1 MYHQQDAK
9 KDYAEP
15 QDNSLPVV
23 SAPPLPRALTE
34 RTPLLSSTAAVLGI
48 NEGTLDSAPPL
59 SLMTEEDIVVV
70 DRRPEG
76 QQRRLALASSE
87 WNTRIQN
94 IHTFQAFQ
102 TFCDDTVRKNKSALS
117 QALAVLLFPCC
128 FPLYCCPGFNIEI
141 DSNQIGLVNNNG
153 RPMLLSPGERHWL
166 PSPIAHFEKAV
177 NIDTP
182 LIEFMSV
189 TIVNLRNNQIVYC
202 IDNGQVRRLE
212 GPGRYAWD
220 SPLCKVY
227 KDLTHPEGIF
237 SLDEKIHE
245 VGNYKRIIVN
255 NGEVGVL
262 YEKGKLE
269 VITKPMIYET
279 EEPSA
284 RFAGHLP
291 VTIVVHKI
299 AGVSNLTADGLSL
312 TATAVVF
319 YNIHNVALLV
329 ESVGTR
335 TYQELVDERAIA
347 ALSEAIRSCNLRD
360 VGTRR
365 LAAGATRAL
374 PDPDPLQDTT
384 AGVDF
389 SAISRAVHDNLL
401 EHLGEVLK
409 EIGIKLHQVQLEAI
423 KPEQDLHAALAQQA
437 TATSEARA
445 RITKAQAEAKAT
457 RLETE
462 AEANKISLLAR
473 ARADEIETQGKA
485 TASAIEA
492 KGKAEAN
499 ALEAYGV
506 SLNHALK
513 ENPQTAAAVL
523 MSGSVT
529 KQFEHSRYSIV
540 SPNTFFS
547 LPNQALASLL
557 PQPSQEQEAA
567 QQSPR
572 DRQQGSRMQPYKTKM

>member
-1 MYHQQDAK
+1 MYTQQSSK
-9 KDYAEP
+9 KDYIGP
-15 QDNSLPVV
+15 QESLAPA
-23 SAPPLPRALTE
+23 SALPLIGGATE
-34 RTPLLSSTAAVLGI
+34 TTPLLLSSTTNALNPLGTD
-48 NEGTLDSAPPL
+48 E
-59 SLMTEEDIVVV
+59 IVVV
-70 DRRPEG
+70 ERPP
-76 QQRRLALASSE
+76 RPLALAKGE
-87 WNTRIQN
+87 WNTKIHDIKNFTHFQN
-94 IHTFQAFQ
+94 
-102 TFCDDTVRKNKSALS
+102 FCKYTVQHNTSTLS
-117 QALAVLLFPCC
+117 QALAVLCFPCC
-128 FPLYCCPGFNIEI
+128 FPLYCCPGFNVEI

-166 PSPIAHFEKAV
+166 PSPITHFERAI
-177 NIDTP
+177 NIDAS
-182 LIEFMSV
+182 LIEFMSI
-189 TIVNLRNNQIVYC
+189 TIVNLRNNQVVYC
-202 IDNGQVRRLE
+202 IDNGQVHRLE

-227 KDLTHPEGIF
+227 KDATHPEGIF
-237 SLDEKIHE
+237 SLDEKLHE
-245 VGNYKRIIVN
+245 VGNYKRIIVK

-269 VITKPMIYET
+269 VINKPMIYET

-284 RFAGHLP
+284 IFAGHLP

-319 YNIHNVALLV
+319 YNIENVALLV

-445 RITKAQAEAKAT
+445 RITKAQAETKAT

-462 AEANKISLLAR
+462 AEANKISTLAK
-473 ARADEIETQGKA
+473 ARADEVELQGKA
-485 TASAIEA
+485 AASALEA
-492 KGKAEAN
+492 KGKAEAS
-499 ALEAYGV
+499 ALEAYGA
-506 SLNHALK
+506 SLNMALEK
-513 ENPQTAAAVL
+513 NPQNAAAIL
-523 MSGSVT
+523 IT
-529 KQFEHSRYSIV
+529 EKIAKQFKRANYSIV
-540 SPNTFFS
+540 TPNTFLAYQAKHWLRYYHNRPKNKNRLNHHPEISNKGPEHQYINLVGHLCDKIS
-547 LPNQALASLL
+547 LIAIEYES
-557 PQPSQEQEAA
+557 
-567 QQSPR
+567 
-572 DRQQGSRMQPYKTKM
+572 